1 MITEMLATKGIDNRL
16 KVIQDRIDIEI
27 LNDIEKLRTECFSHY
42 NYNHENEERLHERIK
57 ALGMVAIRPPYHMK
71 TKKFNAWIKIYLW
84 ILIKT
89 RYRNIRYL
97 KSSTLFD

>member
-57 ALGMVAIRPPYHMK
+57 ALGMVAISPPYHMK
-71 TKKFNAWIKIYLW
+71 TKKNL
-84 ILIKT
+84 T
-89 RYRNIRYL
+89 RE
-97 KSSTLFD
+97 